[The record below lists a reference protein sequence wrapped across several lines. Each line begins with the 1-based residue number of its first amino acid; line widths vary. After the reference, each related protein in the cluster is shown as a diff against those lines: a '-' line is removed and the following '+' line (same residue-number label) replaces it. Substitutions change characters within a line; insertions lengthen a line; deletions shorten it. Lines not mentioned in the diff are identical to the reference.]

1 MIWRK
6 RGSSRSE
13 SKEKFNRRASELS
26 GVGIRHFSIFCT
38 VLFSLSF
45 FLTTLLFCAC
55 GLDTYYVMDRAPIVE
70 RRPDY
75 TESDNTLLYFDF
87 YAAQNSNVGNS
98 EFRFLG
104 TYVYYK
110 IYSNASTMR
119 SNHNSIEAVNNSTNY
134 SAAAERMLSLGYQE
148 LNTDGGSRSPLV
160 AASDGPAHVRIR
172 LTNYLE
178 TGSNG
183 IENKAQIEIAGI
195 QVGIP
200 RRSRGLSY
208 SFDFGRKDKSGYDSN
223 IRYDHPES
231 GDDDFSGSAPSD
243 DKYYV
248 DMYAVAAGRDTT
260 FTNYYSNV
268 TYLGSIT
275 IDANTEKN

>member
-75 TESDNTLLYFDF
+75 TESDSTLLYFDF

-110 IYSNASTMR
+110 IYSDASTMLR
-119 SNHNSIEAVNNSTNY
+119 NHNFIEAVNNSTNY
-134 SAAAERMLSLGYQE
+134 SAAAERMLRLGYQE
-148 LNTDGGSRSPLV
+148 LNTDRGSRSPLV

-172 LTNYLE
+172 LTNNNE
-178 TGSNG
+178 GSGEIAND
-183 IENKAQIEIAGI
+183 AQIEIAGSF
-195 QVGIP
+195 VGFP
-200 RRSRGLSY
+200 CRSRGTSY

-275 IDANTEKN
+275 IDANKEDN